1 MLSRPYGGKQVQE
14 SPEFKMMM
22 KSSVGAPLRSM
33 QMFSGIKG
41 GLFEGLLEI
50 ANGHLL
56 RGIVKMIKK

>member
-1 MLSRPYGGKQVQE
+1 
-14 SPEFKMMM
+14 MMM

>member
-1 MLSRPYGGKQVQE
+1 
-14 SPEFKMMM
+14 
-22 KSSVGAPLRSM
+22 M